1 MQYLLR
7 THTPLAWAKINVPS
21 SNCIGDFSLNNLGR
35 SNIRAK
41 YQWGN
46 QSYSHE
52 ATTMPAI
59 GELKREKFFFRG
71 GKYENGVK
79 ATHLPRF

>member
-7 THTPLAWAKINVPS
+7 THTPLAWAKMFHHQTAYR
-21 SNCIGDFSLNNLGR
+21 GFSLNNLGR

-59 GELKREKFFFRG
+59 GELKREKFFFKG
-71 GKYENGVK
+71 GGNMKMG
-79 ATHLPRF
+79 